1 MNDIHLHMLTVA
13 QLLKKFNAFYET
25 RKFITL
31 SIIDHSGP
39 PTVKRHHFSIK
50 TGSSIHSIK

>member
-1 MNDIHLHMLTVA
+1 MNDVHLHMLTVA

-31 SIIDHSGP
+31 SKIDHSC
-39 PTVKRHHFSIK
+39 PTVKCQHFNIN
-50 TGSSIHSIK
+50 TGSAIFY

>member
-1 MNDIHLHMLTVA
+1 MNYVHLHMLKVA

-39 PTVKRHHFSIK
+39 PTVKRHISVLKQAQLYFI
-50 TGSSIHSIK
+50 T